1 MLAEVASDHPGQKTR
16 RCKLHSERDK
26 YTLDRSKSK
35 KIQYRVHSNP
45 EWTKTRNSRISA
57 ADDGRTA
64 RRGWHERSGPQRA
77 PTETGS
83 IR

>member
-1 MLAEVASDHPGQKTR
+1 MIIGPGMMILESPGYVYY
-16 RCKLHSERDK
+16 CKDL

-35 KIQYRVHSNP
+35 KIQYRVHPNP